1 MSSIQI
7 SKDGIGGS
15 NRIIIDNSVNI
26 HTISNDSNT
35 INIRAQGLKLPYK
48 SSIPTYEYI
57 NGNFYYDNANNK
69 FEIVEKSTKYSIS
82 NVTSVDYY
90 PDYMSDYLMNLT
102 NSDKN
107 IRIVADNVNSAEI
120 DISGLRLLK
129 TSNGFLQTPEYD
141 GIMTDWTHMNDGNV
155 ILYNTNNT
163 PQGRISY
170 DSTTGIL
177 LESSNNLF
185 DLRVGKDS
193 GIGMISMKQNENE
206 FLYINK
212 NGVGFK
218 TSNPANDLTINGNVN
233 LNYSHPIKQN
243 RFLYS
248 SGSVGLGEVCGSND
262 VLNVNN
268 KCNFSK
274 QGDVSANDIS
284 TNILDVDT
292 ITCNTLSMG
301 NNSISNKIVF
311 KPKTGQLY
319 KLDNGTDKLSYLRIM
334 GSSNIFNFYSPDSI
348 RFLSEHGWSNYI
360 NFTKNTLNLNDSA
373 GGHTGYSLYSP
384 NRAIH
389 IIDCSLGTN
398 LRTDTTNNNSSISE
412 LICNGFE
419 ISNNIIQS
427 TNMNLCIDHDTTGV
441 TNQILFNE
449 NLEISGNVSIGGS
462 ILVTKNNINMYKQ
475 LNVIGEANPMIKLT
489 KHSEDTTDNI
499 QFNKNGTT
507 QVKINRHGIGIKT
520 NPSSTVAFNVS
531 GDVYGLYP
539 VGSIIMFNPIYT
551 TIPSGWKLCNGDP
564 VNSSTYTQLYNAI
577 GSTYGGNSTTFNLPN
592 LEKRIP
598 CGFPSQQPSNSSG
611 GSNIIT
617 NEHMPGHS
625 HSLDANNASIS
636 HQLTAANMRSET
648 NFQTFNTRDA
658 NGTAFQNTQSQYVNT
673 PKPHSQAPGH
683 SNNNTKI
690 GEYIISNNNG
700 LKALH
705 NNISGHDGNQGDQ
718 SLAAKDGN
726 TNNGIDARSYFHRD
740 GRHTNQF
747 ENTGDTPNPNA
758 ATQSV
763 AHGLYQG
770 STNIDITIDSL
781 DTYTQDTNAE
791 NEFIPKY
798 ANVKFIIYT
807 GVHS

>member
-7 SKDGIGGS
+7 SKDGIGGR

-26 HTISNDSNT
+26 HTISNASNT

-82 NVTSVDYY
+82 NVTSVDYN
-90 PDYMSDYLMNLT
+90 PDFMPVYLMNLT

-107 IRIVADNVNSAEI
+107 IIIVADDVSCAEI

-129 TSNGFLQTPEYD
+129 TSNGNLQTPEYD
-141 GIMTDWTHMNDGNV
+141 GIMTDWTHMNNGNV

-284 TNILDVDT
+284 TNILNVDT

-319 KLDNGTDKLSYLRIM
+319 KLDNGTDKLSYLRIV
-334 GSSNIFNFYSPDSI
+334 GSSNSFNFYSPDSI

-398 LRTDTTNNNSSISE
+398 LRTNTTNNNSSISE

-427 TNMNLCIDHDTTGV
+427 TNTNLCIDHDTTGV

-475 LNVIGEANPMIKLT
+475 LNVIGEADPMIKLT

-551 TIPSGWKLCNGDP
+551 TLPSGWKLCNGDP
-564 VNSSTYTQLYNAI
+564 VSSSTYTQLYNAI

-592 LEKRIP
+592 LVKRIP

-625 HSLDANNASIS
+625 HSLDASNASIS
-636 HQLTAANMRSET
+636 HQLTATNMRSET
-648 NFQTFNTRDA
+648 NFQTFNTRDD
-658 NGTAFQNTQSQYVNT
+658 NGSAFQNTQSQYENT
-673 PKPHSQAPGH
+673 PKPHSQATGLQQA
-683 SNNNTKI
+683 NI
-690 GEYIISNNNG
+690 GQHIISNNNG
-700 LKALH
+700 LRALH

>member
-57 NGNFYYDNANNK
+57 NGNFYYNNANNE
-69 FEIVEKSTKYSIS
+69 FEIVEKSTKYTIS

-90 PDYMSDYLMNLT
+90 PDFMSDYLMNLT

-107 IRIVADNVNSAEI
+107 IRIVAHNVNSAEI

-129 TSNGFLQTPEYD
+129 TSDGFLQTPEYD

-248 SGSVGLGEVCGSND
+248 SGGVGLGEVCGSND

-319 KLDNGTDKLSYLRIM
+319 KLDNGADKLSYLRIM
-334 GSSNIFNFYSPDSI
+334 GSSNNFNFYSPNAI

-360 NFTKNTLNLNDSA
+360 NFTKNTLNLNDSD

-398 LRTDTTNNNSSISE
+398 LRTDPSNNNSRISE

-427 TNMNLCIDHDTTGV
+427 TNTNLCIDHDTTGD

-462 ILVTKNNINMYKQ
+462 LLVTKNNINMYKQ

-489 KHSEDTTDNI
+489 KHSDDTTDNI
-499 QFNKNGTT
+499 QLNKNGTT
-507 QVKINRHGIGIKT
+507 KVKINRHGIGIKT

-551 TIPSGWKLCNGDP
+551 TLPSGWKLCNGDP
-564 VNSSTYTQLYNAI
+564 LNSSTYTQLYNAI
-577 GSTYGGNSTTFNLPN
+577 GSTYGGNSTTFKLPN
-592 LEKRIP
+592 LVKRIP

-611 GSNIIT
+611 GSNNIT

-648 NFQTFNTRDA
+648 NFQTFNTRDV
-658 NGTAFQNTQSQYVNT
+658 NGTAFQNTQSQYVDS
-673 PKPHSQAPGH
+673 PKPHSQAPGLGA
-683 SNNNTKI
+683 NI
-690 GEYIISNNNG
+690 GEHIVSTNNG

-705 NNISGHDGNQGDQ
+705 NNISGEDGNQGDQ
-718 SLAAKDGN
+718 SLAAKDGE
-726 TNNGIDARSYFHRD
+726 TNNSIDARSYFHRD
-740 GRHTNQF
+740 GRHTKQF
-747 ENTGDTPNPNA
+747 ENTDYTPNPNA

-770 STNIDITIDSL
+770 STNLDITVNSL
-781 DTYTQDTNAE
+781 GTYTQDTNAE

-798 ANVKFIIYT
+798 ATVKFIIYT
-807 GVHS
+807 GVH